1 MLPATLHPLI
11 ASPRLVEPK
20 LLLLRS
26 MKNKQ
31 SLGSSLPREKKRA
44 HEKVYD
50 WLDSFLGF
58 SCQNLDV
65 VWNSFKHVFKK

>member
-26 MKNKQ
+26 MKNKPE
-31 SLGSSLPREKKRA
+31 LRELITA
-44 HEKVYD
+44 
-50 WLDSFLGF
+50 
-58 SCQNLDV
+58 
-65 VWNSFKHVFKK
+65 